1 MRERT
6 KVDLGLGMRKEQ
18 DGRKWSEDTGRR
30 RKEVDATLVEA
41 PEPCFWVLVV
51 ITSGWPCT

>member
-51 ITSGWPCT
+51 IYYP